1 MFILQVSKERYE
13 ATISSIVAAN
23 YNCVTGDKGKDK
35 CANPQDGEFNF
46 IRDNDYMQAEIVD
59 LTVCFDKEL
68 LRWAVTNGG
77 AKSKVAM
84 ECGDVF
90 LDGFEDK
97 QDQIFEASA
106 AHAEPQRGV
115 TAE

>member
-1 MFILQVSKERYE
+1 
-13 ATISSIVAAN
+13 
-23 YNCVTGDKGKDK
+23 
-35 CANPQDGEFNF
+35 
-46 IRDNDYMQAEIVD
+46 
-59 LTVCFDKEL
+59 
-68 LRWAVTNGG
+68 
-77 AKSKVAM
+77 M

-115 TAE
+115 TVKLMSKVWRIFLDEDTQTLQVTTQLKKQDSDSGIAPRFSTNN